1 MSGMPR
7 IVVDDRM
14 SIIAGQIIATET
26 RKLASSKFGE
36 AQINTNAF
44 SVLALSLIIQ
54 RQSQGTVPVI
64 SIG

>member
-14 SIIAGQIIATET
+14 SIIAGQTIATGT
-26 RKLASSKFGE
+26 RKLTPLKFGE

-54 RQSQGTVPVI
+54 L
-64 SIG
+64 

>member
-14 SIIAGQIIATET
+14 SIIAGQIIATRT
-26 RKLASSKFGE
+26 RKLAPLKFGE

-54 RQSQGTVPVI
+54 L
-64 SIG
+64 